1 MGREIRRVH
10 KDWQHPV
17 KDDGTYIPLFQG
29 FKERLSNWNEEK
41 TKWDE
46 GFIPDFINGGYT
58 QKDNQHLNMSFEKWK
73 GEKPTKEDFMPDWNE
88 DELTHIQLYENTS
101 EGTPLSPVFLASEF
115 EELCE
120 YASKNCSTFAKR
132 TASKDD
138 WMKMFANF
146 NPLNKDLKKP

>member
-29 FKERLSNWNEEK
+29 FNERLSNWNEEK

-46 GFIPDFINGGYT
+46 GFKSDFNGGYT
-58 QKDNQHLNMSFEKWK
+58 EKGIDELNMSYEKWN
-73 GEKPTKEDFMPDWNE
+73 GEKPVKEDFMPDWDE
-88 DELTHIQLYENTS
+88 HELTHIQLYENTS
-101 EGTPLSPVFLASEF
+101 EGTPKSPVFLASEF

-120 YASKNCSTFAKR
+120 YASKNCSTFAGR
-132 TASKDD
+132 TASKED
-138 WMKMFANF
+138 WMKMFPNF
-146 NPLNKDLKKP
+146 NPLNKD